1 MHEEESPMRKN
12 KFLRGISFALI
23 LALLVGVLIP
33 ATPVSAAQPALTQGQ
48 KNIVKRA
55 RQMTEIQWT
64 PQKDIVGWGW
74 GLTYQAGVTY
84 KGLPYG
90 QPVNASYVPWSTSLE
105 GFLDAVNDPNSLMYT
120 SYSSSNKRAPYYSID
135 CSAFVSWA
143 WNLSSRQSTHSIAQF
158 ATAIS
163 TSSYEDAQVGDCLNK
178 YDVHVVLIT
187 DIGYDS
193 TGTINSI
200 EISESTVNSATNYCC
215 QVVRYGSGG
224 TQTLSE
230 FTTKYF
236 GNGYTLYRSKTRDSV
251 TYEHSC
257 AVPLEGDICAE
268 CGIGGY
274 LTECTPYPCAV
285 KVKITEDC
293 CPYTQPCNPT
303 TASELGYT
311 SEKLTAKPIAKGE
324 ILTADALY
332 ENSEGNYWYRVTL
345 SDGTKAYL
353 YSTHTTQS
361 SIVYPWV
368 DGGSFPSSITGT
380 TNLQGTVMTG
390 GSRLDTVQALV
401 CKRGTTSPVLKSD
414 TVTVNKTSYVLK
426 NSTVDKTMVFGD
438 LANHGAG
445 DYTLKIDTAFTTYY
459 ADDNELVSTG
469 LCVYAASYDFYY
481 GSAAHTC
488 NKGTNVGQLA
498 AHPHY
503 SKYQCSVCGEVWT
516 ATDEANYS
524 SSCTECN
531 PAEPPADQI
540 VYNGIDVSHWQESI
554 DWDTVAPNIDFAII
568 RCGYGD
574 DLTEQDDRY
583 WYENADACTRLG
595 IPFGVYLMSYAVT
608 DDQARSEAQHVLRL
622 IEGYEPTLPIYL
634 DLEDTK
640 YILPN
645 CSNEDI
651 LRHAQIFCDIIED
664 AGYSVG
670 VYANYNWWTN
680 YLTDPAYDQWS
691 RWIARYAS
699 ATGYSKDYD
708 MWQYSSSGSIPGISG
723 AVDLDYWYGPLPDS
737 HEHSYTSSVTRQ
749 PTCTQS
755 GVRTYTCSCGDSY
768 TETIVPTGH
777 TYSDQVTQPTCA
789 AQGYTTHTCT
799 ICGYSYRDSYTSP
812 SGHDYENGTCT
823 RCGAEDPDAVMT
835 GDLNSDG
842 TVTSADAVLLA
853 RYLVGLAE
861 LTDQQLE
868 AADVNRDG
876 AVSSADSVML
886 ARYLAGVIDEL

>member
-1 MHEEESPMRKN
+1 MSKS
-12 KFLRGISFALI
+12 KSLRLI
-23 LALLVGVLIP
+23 GLSLIFALLVGLLIP
-33 ATPVSAAQPALTQGQ
+33 VMPVSAAQPSLTQGQ

-55 RQMTEIQWT
+55 RQMTQIEWT
-64 PQKDIVGWGW
+64 PQKDIVGWDW
-74 GLTYQAGVTY
+74 GLTYKAGVTY

-105 GFLDAVNDPNSLMYT
+105 GFLNAVNDPNSLMYT
-120 SYSSSNKRAPYYSID
+120 SYSASNKRAPYYSVD

-178 YDVHVVLIT
+178 YAEHVVLIT

-193 TGTINSI
+193 TGKINSI

-224 TQTLSE
+224 SKTLSD
-230 FTTKYF
+230 FKTKYF

-257 AVPLEGDICAE
+257 AVPLDGDVCAK

-274 LTECTPYPCAV
+274 LTECTSYPCAV
-285 KVKITEDC
+285 KVKVTEDC
-293 CPYTQPCNPT
+293 CPYTQPCNPD
-303 TASELGYT
+303 TAAELGHT
-311 SEKLTAKPIAKGE
+311 SEKLTSKPIAKGE

-332 ENSEGNYWYRVTL
+332 ENTEDNYWYRVTL

-353 YSTHTTQS
+353 YSIHTTKS
-361 SIVYPWV
+361 SVVYPWV

-380 TNLQGTVMTG
+380 TNLQGTVMSG

-401 CKRGTTSPVLKSD
+401 CRRGTTNPVLKSN
-414 TVTVNKTSYVLK
+414 VVEVKKTSYGLR

-438 LANHGAG
+438 LANYGAG

-459 ADDNELVSTG
+459 ADNNVLVSTG
-469 LCVYAASYDFYY
+469 LCAYAASYDFYY
-481 GSAAHTC
+481 SSAPHTC
-488 NKGTNVGQLA
+488 NRGTYIKQQT

-503 SKYQCSVCGEVWT
+503 NEYRCSSCGEIWV
-516 ATDEANYS
+516 ATDETNYS
-524 SSCTECN
+524 SSCTTCN
-531 PAEPPADQI
+531 PAQTPSDQT
-540 VYNGIDVSHWQESI
+540 VYKGIDVSHHQGSI
-554 DWDTVAPNIDFAII
+554 NWDTVAPNIDFAII

-583 WYENADACTRLG
+583 WYQNADACTRLG

-622 IEGYEPTLPIYL
+622 IEGYDPTLPIYL
-634 DLEDTK
+634 DLEDEK

-645 CSNEDI
+645 CSKADI
-651 LRHAQIFCDIIED
+651 LRHTQIFCDILED
-664 AGYSVG
+664 AGYTVG

-680 YLTDPAYDQWS
+680 YLTDSAYDQWS

-699 ATGYSKDYD
+699 ATGYSKSYD
-708 MWQYSSSGSIPGISG
+708 MWQYSSTGSVPGISG
-723 AVDLDYWYGPLPDS
+723 NVDLDYWYGPFPDS

-749 PTCTQS
+749 PTCTQN
-755 GVRTYTCSCGDSY
+755 GIRTYTCSCGDSY
-768 TETIVPTGH
+768 TETIPVVGH
-777 TYSDQVTQPTCA
+777 TYSAQVTQPTCT
-789 AQGYTTHTCT
+789 AQGYTTHTCMV
-799 ICGYSYRDSYTSP
+799 CGHTYKDSYTNAK
-812 SGHDYENGTCT
+812 GHSFKDGTCT
-823 RCGAEDPDAVMT
+823 ECGSEDPDALMP
-835 GDLNSDG
+835 GDLDG
-842 TVTSADAVLLA
+842 D
-853 RYLVGLAE
+853 GL
-861 LTDQQLE
+861 
-868 AADVNRDG
+868 
-876 AVSSADSVML
+876 VSSADAVML
-886 ARYLAGVIDEL
+886 ARYLVDLTELTDKQLQAADVDRDGAITSGDSVRLARFLAGVIAEL